1 MSQSPKLRQIL
12 EQQGILIL
20 PGVYDC
26 LSAKLAE
33 QIGFEVVFTSGFG
46 ISGSTL
52 GKPDYGFLTAT
63 EMLYSV
69 GRIAE
74 SISIPLVADID
85 TGYGNP
91 LSRLL
96 MCLVIESWKRIFRLS
111 REWAVGSRE

>member
-52 GKPDYGFLTAT
+52 GKPD
-63 EMLYSV
+63 
-69 GRIAE
+69 
-74 SISIPLVADID
+74 
-85 TGYGNP
+85 
-91 LSRLL
+91 
-96 MCLVIESWKRIFRLS
+96 
-111 REWAVGSRE
+111 